1 MDIIKKILNYLLIRI
16 VIFILF
22 IAPFCAACAVR
33 EIFQSNK
40 SLVFVVSIIVLIIYM
55 IIGILAIIDTIFPKN
70 YYKKID
76 YSIKTTE
83 EINDILE
90 SIKKV
95 NIIKNKLKIF
105 IFLFIPGILFTLSE
119 IVNIYSLVLINLA
132 ISALMYIIC
141 IFKFL
146 SLVIRNSSYSYSASY
161 SSQKSSGNKTY
172 KCLKCGAE
180 RRGKYV
186 ENFNT
191 SNCAMGGEHEFV
203 EEWRWKIKNRKA
215 N

>member
-1 MDIIKKILNYLLIRI
+1 MNIIKKILNYLLTRI

-22 IAPFCAACAVR
+22 IAPFCAACAVS

-119 IVNIYSLVLINLA
+119 IVNIYPLVFINLA
-132 ISALMYIIC
+132 ISALISIIC

-146 SLVIRNSSYSYSASY
+146 SLVIRYLPSTSY
-161 SSQKSSGNKTY
+161 SSQKSSGYKKY

-180 RRGKYV
+180 RKGKYV
-186 ENFNT
+186 ENFDT

-203 EEWRWKIKNRKA
+203 EEWEWKIKNRKA

>member
-1 MDIIKKILNYLLIRI
+1 MDIIKKILNYLLTRI

-22 IAPFCAACAVR
+22 IAPFCAACAVS

-40 SLVFVVSIIVLIIYM
+40 ILVFVVSIIVLIIYM

-90 SIKKV
+90 AIKKV

-105 IFLFIPGILFTLSE
+105 IFLFTPGILFTLSE

-132 ISALMYIIC
+132 IGALMYIIC

-146 SLVIRNSSYSYSASY
+146 SLVIRNSSTSP
-161 SSQKSSGNKTY
+161 SSQKSSGYKTY
-172 KCLKCGAE
+172 KCSKCGTE
-180 RRGKYV
+180 RHGKYV
-186 ENFNT
+186 ENFDT
-191 SNCAMGGEHEFV
+191 SNCAMGGEHKFV
-203 EEWRWKIKNRKA
+203 EEWKWKMENKK
-215 N
+215 

>member
-1 MDIIKKILNYLLIRI
+1 MDIIKKILNYLLTRI

-22 IAPFCAACAVR
+22 IAPFCAACAVS

-40 SLVFVVSIIVLIIYM
+40 ILVFVVSIIILIIYM

-90 SIKKV
+90 AIKKV

-146 SLVIRNSSYSYSASY
+146 SFIIRNSPTSP
-161 SSQKSSGNKTY
+161 SSQKSSGYKTY
-172 KCLKCGAE
+172 KCSKCGVE
-180 RRGKYV
+180 RHGKYV
-186 ENFNT
+186 ENFDT
-191 SNCAMGGEHEFV
+191 SNCAMGGKHKFV
-203 EEWRWKIKNRKA
+203 EEWKWKMENKK
-215 N
+215 

>member
-1 MDIIKKILNYLLIRI
+1 MDIIKKILNYLLTRI

-22 IAPFCAACAVR
+22 IAPFCAACAVN

-40 SLVFVVSIIVLIIYM
+40 ILVFVVSIIVLIIYM

-90 SIKKV
+90 AIKKV

-105 IFLFIPGILFTLSE
+105 IFLFTPGILFTLSE

-132 ISALMYIIC
+132 IGALMSIIC
-141 IFKFL
+141 IFKFFICIFKFL
-146 SLVIRNSSYSYSASY
+146 PYSSTSP
-161 SSQKSSGNKTY
+161 SSQKSSGYKTY
-172 KCLKCGAE
+172 KCSKCGAE
-180 RRGKYV
+180 RHGKYV
-186 ENFNT
+186 ENFDT
-191 SNCAMGGEHEFV
+191 SNCSMGGEHIFV
-203 EEWRWKIKNRKA
+203 EEWKWKMENKK
-215 N
+215 

>member
-22 IAPFCAACAVR
+22 IAPFCVACAVS

-119 IVNIYSLVLINLA
+119 IVNIYPLVLINLA
-132 ISALMYIIC
+132 ISALISIIC

-146 SLVIRNSSYSYSASY
+146 SLVIRYLPSTSY
-161 SSQKSSGNKTY
+161 SSQKSRGYKTY
-172 KCLKCGAE
+172 KCLKCGAD
-180 RRGKYV
+180 RHGKYV
-186 ENFNT
+186 ENFDT

-203 EEWRWKIKNRKA
+203 EEWEWKIKNRKG
-215 N
+215 

>member
-1 MDIIKKILNYLLIRI
+1 MDIIKKILNYLLTRI

-22 IAPFCAACAVR
+22 IAPFCAACAVS

-90 SIKKV
+90 AIKKV

-105 IFLFIPGILFTLSE
+105 IFLFTPGILFTLSE

-132 ISALMYIIC
+132 IGALMYIIC

-146 SLVIRNSSYSYSASY
+146 SLVIRNSSTSP
-161 SSQKSSGNKTY
+161 SSQKSSGYKTY
-172 KCLKCGAE
+172 KCSKCGVE
-180 RRGKYV
+180 RHGKYV
-186 ENFNT
+186 ENFDT
-191 SNCAMGGEHEFV
+191 SNCAMGGEHKFV
-203 EEWRWKIKNRKA
+203 EEWKWKMENRKV